1 MTRVGSQI
9 EGKHEEKSTYLD
21 LLKLLC
27 LRHHT
32 KHTLLRHQWLK
43 EVIEGLDG
51 RILYVKVTSDSTQ
64 ISGVEIT
71 RDLIEADHVRFVQ
84 GTASLDDQLVAI
96 VLKTRI
102 TLETN
107 N

>member
-1 MTRVGSQI
+1 M
-9 EGKHEEKSTYLD
+9 
-21 LLKLLC
+21 LC
-27 LRHHT
+27 HKRL
-32 KHTLLRHQWLK
+32 Q

-51 RILYVKVTSDSTQ
+51 RILNVKVTGDSTQ